1 MRRLLRA
8 LAVTLLSVTLLA
20 VLGLSAP
27 AGAAGSGGGVPL
39 PTNPFG
45 DPTGANDWSC
55 RPTAQRPEPVV
66 IVHGTFGDKKSL
78 LDDLSS
84 VVDDGFCVFS
94 LDYGNRGT
102 GDIRTSAKQLKKFV
116 AKVLDATGAEKV
128 SMVGHSQGGMMP
140 RYYIKFLGGAPYVD
154 DLVGLSPSNH
164 GTTIVGSSENPL
176 TAGFCTSC
184 NQQAAG
190 SPFLTKLNAGDET
203 PGDVSYTQISTKYD
217 EVVVPYTSAFLA
229 DGPRT
234 TNVTIQD
241 SCPADSAEH
250 VFIPMSRTAIQ
261 WALDALTR
269 PGPADPAF
277 RPDCS
282 LLPQ

>member
-1 MRRLLRA
+1 MRRLLPA
-8 LAVTLLSVTLLA
+8 LLVSLLA
-20 VLGLSAP
+20 VVGLSAS
-27 AGAAGSGGGVPL
+27 ARAAVVPL

-45 DPTGANDWSC
+45 NPTGANDWSC
-55 RPTAQRPEPVV
+55 RPTAERPEPVV

-84 VVDDGFCVFS
+84 AMVAEGFCVYS

-102 GDIRTSAKQLKKFV
+102 GEIAASAQQLKDFV
-116 AKVLDATGAEKV
+116 AKVLDATGAAKV

-140 RYYIKFLGGAPYVD
+140 RYYIKFLGGRQHVD

-164 GTTIVGSSENPL
+164 GTSIVGSPNDPW
-176 TAGFCTSC
+176 AGATCPACTE
-184 NQQAAG
+184 QAAG

-229 DGPRT
+229 AGPRT

-241 SCPADSAEH
+241 SCPDDSAEH

-261 WALDALTR
+261 WVLNALER

-277 RPDCS
+277 TPACAY
-282 LLPQ
+282 